1 MHLWSLP
8 RMPFKGHWQPRGA
21 TAEARPGPEAL
32 RPFLGVLYRIL
43 DDYYLL
49 AISRTC
55 GTDLCDKKDGYG
67 DGVRLNRLGLRSSRY
82 RLMTPTN
89 SPRENSIVLDVLIIS
104 LGAIVGANARY
115 FLSRFAV
122 KELGPVFPYGT
133 VVINVLGS
141 MIVGFFMI
149 WTTERVLADPR
160 WRLLVV
166 VGFCGSFT
174 TFSSYAFESMS
185 FFDRG
190 QWLLATANILS
201 NNLLCLGAALA
212 GMALARAL

>member
-1 MHLWSLP
+1 M
-8 RMPFKGHWQPRGA
+8 
-21 TAEARPGPEAL
+21 
-32 RPFLGVLYRIL
+32 Y
-43 DDYYLL
+43 
-49 AISRTC
+49 
-55 GTDLCDKKDGYG
+55 
-67 DGVRLNRLGLRSSRY
+67 
-82 RLMTPTN
+82 
-89 SPRENSIVLDVLIIS
+89 DVLIIS

-133 VVINVLGS
+133 LIINVLGS
-141 MIVGFFMI
+141 MVVGFFVI

-190 QWLLATANILS
+190 QWMLMFANVLG
-201 NNLLCLGAALA
+201 NNLLCLGSALA